1 MEEDCKY
8 NLYDYICGKIK
19 NSIKQVS
26 LEDICK
32 HKKILL
38 LSGNFGKVMD
48 KFFEA
53 AFHSGVETCYVV
65 YRQQMYPLLEKWNV
79 DKKIKL
85 VKWEGNYNDELKQYL
100 EQTLH
105 LNEIEAVLYFS
116 LQALNIR
123 DINILEMIDGLT
135 QCNKMETYCMER
147 HGDEYRIE
155 DINVMCKGLKIYQD
169 INDFLD
175 L

>member
-1 MEEDCKY
+1 MEEEYKY
-8 NLYDYICGKIK
+8 DLYDYICKKTKKTIR
-19 NSIKQVS
+19 QVS

-32 HKKILL
+32 HKKILV

-48 KFFEA
+48 KFFET
-53 AFHSGVETCYVV
+53 AFRGNIEACYVV
-65 YRQQMYPLLEKWNV
+65 YRQQMYSLLEKWNA
-79 DKKIKL
+79 DEKIKL

-100 EQTLH
+100 EQTLN

-116 LQALNIR
+116 LQVLNIR
-123 DINILEMIDGLT
+123 DINILEMIEGLT
-135 QCNKMETYCMER
+135 RCNKIETYCMER